1 MTLRKISS
9 TVDAL
14 RETQGD
20 RKEKGETGVVVPGQ
34 NQPDSKKQKGE
45 TGAPVLR
52 QAQHDKNQL
61 FRRAA

>member
-1 MTLRKISS
+1 MPFDKLRV
-9 TVDAL
+9 T
-14 RETQGD
+14 E
-20 RKEKGETGVVVPGQ
+20 RKKGQTGVVVPGQ
-34 NQPDSKKQKGE
+34 NQPDTKKQKGE